1 MAYSIYLDNNGKLY
15 SNNKF
20 VDIDNILLLVNGTF
34 VSLDGSNAMGDIGLV
49 TKQDV
54 IALEGRIDNH
64 TLLLADKLDQTAFD
78 ALAATKADKSEAL
91 TPTDLANI
99 ITETP
104 TVNLTATSVLEKST
118 TTFVITN
125 YNSSYTY
132 SIGSD
137 IGTVD
142 IDSSGTVTFVANE
155 VDGSTPGYIKISAVD
170 GNKLISFPLIINL
183 TVENIPYVADDLLV
197 NGDLFSN
204 AQEINGMV

>member
-78 ALAATKADKSEAL
+78 TLADVKADKSEAL

-104 TVNLTATSVLEKST
+104 TVNLTATSIIEKST

-137 IGTVD
+137 IGTVS
-142 IDSSGTVTFVANE
+142 IDSAGTVTFVAND
-155 VDGSTPGYIKISAVD
+155 VNGSTPGYIKISAVD

-197 NGDLFSN
+197 NGDLFNN

>member
-15 SNNKF
+15 SNNKL
-20 VDIDNILLLVNGTF
+20 VDIDNVLLLVNGTF

-54 IALEGRIDNH
+54 IALEGTIDDH

-78 ALAATKADKSEAL
+78 TLADVKADKSEAL
-91 TPTDLANI
+91 TPTDLTSI
-99 ITETP
+99 ITPTP
-104 TVNLTATSVLEKST
+104 AVNLTATSIIEKST

-137 IGTVD
+137 IGTVA
-142 IDSSGTVTFVANE
+142 IDSAGTVTFVAND
-155 VDGSTPGYIKISAVD
+155 VNGSTPGYIKISAVD

-183 TVENIPYVADDLLV
+183 TVEDVPFVADDLLV

>member
-104 TVNLTATSVLEKST
+104 TVNLTATSIIEKST

-137 IGTVD
+137 IGTVS
-142 IDSSGTVTFVANE
+142 IDSAGTVSFVAND
-155 VDGSTPGYIKISAVD
+155 VNGSTPGYIKISAVD

-183 TVENIPYVADDLLV
+183 TVENIPFVADDLLV